1 MYQVLENAPQ
11 GSASWHAARARHF
24 CASEAAAALGLSK
37 YTSRDELL
45 RQKATGLTEEVGA
58 AKQRIFDAGH
68 EAEAKARPIAEEIA
82 GVEFYP
88 IVATLEVEGMALLAS
103 FDGIDLLDDLIWENK
118 LLNQSLVQQVQAG
131 DLEPH
136 YWLQLEHQLLVSGA
150 SRALFT
156 TSDGTP
162 EGTHPLWYESKP
174 ERRAQLIA
182 GWKQFAAD
190 LAAWVPPEAKPAPVV
205 GKTPDNLPALLI
217 QVTGAV
223 TASNLPEFKAHA
235 LEVFKGI
242 NRTLTTDQD
251 FATAESTVKWC
262 ADVESRLAAAKEHA
276 LSQTA
281 TIDALFKTIDDIS
294 AEARRT
300 RLELDKLVKARKEE
314 IRGEI
319 VAGGIA
325 ALREHIAGLQT
336 EIDLVAFV
344 FPAPDFAAVIKNKR
358 TVDSL
363 RSAVNDELA
372 RLKISSNE
380 LAAETRRRIAW
391 FKEYAKGY
399 EFLFPDLQKI
409 IYLN

>member
-1 MYQVLENAPQ
+1 M
-11 GSASWHAARARHF
+11 
-24 CASEAAAALGLSK
+24 
-37 YTSRDELL
+37 
-45 RQKATGLTEEVGA
+45 
-58 AKQRIFDAGH
+58 
-68 EAEAKARPIAEEIA
+68 
-82 GVEFYP
+82 
-88 IVATLEVEGMALLAS
+88 
-103 FDGIDLLDDLIWENK
+103 
-118 LLNQSLVQQVQAG
+118 
-131 DLEPH
+131 
-136 YWLQLEHQLLVSGA
+136 
-150 SRALFT
+150 
-156 TSDGTP
+156 
-162 EGTHPLWYESKP
+162 
-174 ERRAQLIA
+174 
-182 GWKQFAAD
+182 
-190 LAAWVPPEAKPAPVV
+190 
-205 GKTPDNLPALLI
+205 
-217 QVTGAV
+217 
-223 TASNLPEFKAHA
+223 
-235 LEVFKGI
+235 
-242 NRTLTTDQD
+242 
-251 FATAESTVKWC
+251 
-262 ADVESRLAAAKEHA
+262 ESRLAAAKEHA

-319 VAGGIA
+319 VAGGVA
-325 ALREHIAGLQT
+325 ALREHIASLQT